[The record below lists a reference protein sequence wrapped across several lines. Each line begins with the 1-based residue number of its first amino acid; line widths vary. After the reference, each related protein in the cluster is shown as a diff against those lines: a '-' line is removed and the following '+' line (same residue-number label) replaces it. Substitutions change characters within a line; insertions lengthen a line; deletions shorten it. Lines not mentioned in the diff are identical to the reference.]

1 MTTAGLFIVLT
12 FFISGVTVP
21 EDYNN
26 EENKHT
32 MNNNNETATFAG
44 GCFWCTEAIFDQVKG
59 VKSVISGY
67 AGGDVI
73 NPSYREVTRG
83 TTGHAEAIQIS
94 YDPDVI
100 SYIELLEIF
109 FKTHDPT
116 TLNRQGADVGTQ
128 YRSAIFYHTN
138 AQREKAEEIITAL
151 NKENIWKNPIVTEV
165 TEFTNFYPAEDYHQE
180 YYENNPN
187 QGYCRIV
194 IQPKLEK
201 FKKVF
206 EDKLK

>member
-1 MTTAGLFIVLT
+1 MFLALAFLATGIIVSATHTNEKNNKIMT
-12 FFISGVTVP
+12 SK
-21 EDYNN
+21 N
-26 EENKHT
+26 EL
-32 MNNNNETATFAG
+32 ATFAG

-59 VKSVISGY
+59 VESVVSGY
-67 AGGDVI
+67 SGGHVI

-83 TTGHAEAIQIS
+83 TTGHAEAIQIT
-94 YDPDVI
+94 YNPDVI

-128 YRSAIFYHTN
+128 YRSAVFYHSD
-138 AQREKAEEIITAL
+138 AQRKEAMEIIDAL
-151 NKENIWKNPIVTEV
+151 NKEEIWKNPIVTEV
-165 TEFTNFYPAEDYHQE
+165 TEFSNFYPAEDYHQE

-201 FKKVF
+201 FEKVF
-206 EDKLK
+206 KDKLK